1 MCSHSCFYSII
12 VAVSQKKNFDMISYG
27 KHSIGDKFYDSCG
40 TELEEEEKQYREY
53 MNNNQKTKARV
64 YSVRSKQNNI

>member
-1 MCSHSCFYSII
+1 M
-12 VAVSQKKNFDMISYG
+12 VSYG

-53 MNNNQKTKARV
+53 MNNNQKTKARAC
-64 YSVRSKQNNI
+64 SVQ

>member
-1 MCSHSCFYSII
+1 MFLQYHCCCLT
-12 VAVSQKKNFDMISYG
+12 KENFDMVSYG

-53 MNNNQKTKARV
+53 MNNNQKTKARAC
-64 YSVRSKQNNI
+64 SVQ